1 MTVTAATVATLTQAR
16 IYESWQ
22 NYQAAL
28 QRAIAPLTEEQMRLR
43 LVPGM
48 RSVGETAEH
57 IVYARALWLHR
68 VLAAAAELEPLLTWD
83 MPHDPTDP
91 ARPRTAAEVSHGL
104 DQTWRI
110 IIACLDRRP
119 ATGRH
124 DTCPDDTGSAEEIT
138 RLRTIWG
145 LLEHDL
151 HHGGELSF
159 QLGAHGLAAVEL

>member
-1 MTVTAATVATLTQAR
+1 MTVTAATAATLTQAR

-28 QRAIAPLTEEQMRLR
+28 QRAIAPLTGEQMRLR

-68 VLAAAAELEPLLTWD
+68 ILAAAELAPLLTWD
-83 MPHDPTDP
+83 TPNHPTDP
-91 ARPRTAAEVSHGL
+91 ARTRTAAEVLYGL

-110 IIACLDRRP
+110 INSCLDRRL
-119 ATGRH
+119 AAGRH
-124 DTCPDDTGSAEEIT
+124 DTFPDDTGSAEEVT

>member
-1 MTVTAATVATLTQAR
+1 LTQAR

-28 QRAIAPLTEEQMRLR
+28 RRAIAPLTEEQMSLR

-57 IVYARALWLHR
+57 IVYARALWLHG
-68 VLAAAAELEPLLTWD
+68 VLNAAELEPLLTWD
-83 MPHDPTDP
+83 TPNDPTDP
-91 ARPRTAAEVSHGL
+91 SRTRTAAEVLYGL

-110 IIACLDRRP
+110 IISCLDRRL
-119 ATGRH
+119 AAGLH
-124 DTCPDDTGSAEEIT
+124 DTFPDNTWSAEEVT

-159 QLGAHGLAAVEL
+159 QLGAHGLAAIEL